1 MVRVRDISDI
11 EAQVIERRRVFPN
24 QEQNYFNNY
33 VLYCFFLVC
42 IISLVYI
49 TILITLILIHLD
61 KLFPNHDPSDNESL
75 SLG

>member
-11 EAQVIERRRVFPN
+11 ETQVIERRRLFPD
-24 QEQNYFNNY
+24 QEQIYLNNY

-42 IISLVYI
+42 ILLLVYI

-61 KLFPNHDPSDNESL
+61 EFFSNHDPSDNGSL